1 MKLLTKA
8 IEKQLAKYPIYSQDG
23 KGGKAQVIC
32 KFFNPCGS
40 QTWYILEGEKQ
51 DDDYILFA
59 LLSITKAIRME
70 NLEQYWEQSFSPI
83 GRKFTEIRPN
93 YQDMGETDSMVAALY
108 WLELE
113 MYNGGFL
120 QFFCNWGYDAYLLA
134 IKGLGAINATYT
146 EQLLIQAYGIIQRLE
161 NDSQLQELWNIP
173 KHLTENEITKLN
185 KIDEEYWEDKE
196 NIMRLMLLKFHSDS
210 VENIDNKA

>member
-1 MKLLTKA
+1 
-8 IEKQLAKYPIYSQDG
+8 
-23 KGGKAQVIC
+23 
-32 KFFNPCGS
+32 
-40 QTWYILEGEKQ
+40 
-51 DDDYILFA
+51 
-59 LLSITKAIRME
+59 ME

-93 YQDMGETDSMVAALY
+93 YQD
-108 WLELE
+108 
-113 MYNGGFL
+113 
-120 QFFCNWGYDAYLLA
+120 

>member
-1 MKLLTKA
+1 MKYSNNKHLFRLTA
-8 IEKQLAKYPIYSQDG
+8 AS
-23 KGGKAQVIC
+23 C
-32 KFFNPCGS
+32 NP
-40 QTWYILEGEKQ
+40 
-51 DDDYILFA
+51 
-59 LLSITKAIRME
+59 LSITKAIRME

>member
-1 MKLLTKA
+1 
-8 IEKQLAKYPIYSQDG
+8 
-23 KGGKAQVIC
+23 
-32 KFFNPCGS
+32 
-40 QTWYILEGEKQ
+40 
-51 DDDYILFA
+51 
-59 LLSITKAIRME
+59 ME

-134 IKGLGAINATYT
+134 IWKSHATLT
-146 EQLLIQAYGIIQRLE
+146 LLATQDCPLW
-161 NDSQLQELWNIP
+161 LQY
-173 KHLTENEITKLN
+173 
-185 KIDEEYWEDKE
+185 D
-196 NIMRLMLLKFHSDS
+196 
-210 VENIDNKA
+210 

>member
-1 MKLLTKA
+1 
-8 IEKQLAKYPIYSQDG
+8 
-23 KGGKAQVIC
+23 
-32 KFFNPCGS
+32 
-40 QTWYILEGEKQ
+40 
-51 DDDYILFA
+51 
-59 LLSITKAIRME
+59 ME
-70 NLEQYWEQSFSPI
+70 NLEQYWEQSSSPI
-83 GRKFTEIRPN
+83 GRKFTVIRPN

-146 EQLLIQAYGIIQRLE
+146 EQLLLQAYG
-161 NDSQLQELWNIP
+161 
-173 KHLTENEITKLN
+173 ITKLN

-210 VENIDNKA
+210 VENIDNEA

>member
-1 MKLLTKA
+1 
-8 IEKQLAKYPIYSQDG
+8 
-23 KGGKAQVIC
+23 
-32 KFFNPCGS
+32 
-40 QTWYILEGEKQ
+40 
-51 DDDYILFA
+51 
-59 LLSITKAIRME
+59 ME

-146 EQLLIQAYGIIQRLE
+146 EQLLIQAYGIRHTGGEGRL
-161 NDSQLQELWNIP
+161 
-173 KHLTENEITKLN
+173 
-185 KIDEEYWEDKE
+185 YA
-196 NIMRLMLLKFHSDS
+196 RLMLHYPVQGVYFFFRILYELHIAGTYDAGEGVTIGAGVRVF
-210 VENIDNKA
+210 NKLAPAVQLEAYRGVLF

>member
-1 MKLLTKA
+1 MGA
-8 IEKQLAKYPIYSQDG
+8 
-23 KGGKAQVIC
+23 
-32 KFFNPCGS
+32 
-40 QTWYILEGEKQ
+40 
-51 DDDYILFA
+51 
-59 LLSITKAIRME
+59 
-70 NLEQYWEQSFSPI
+70 PI
-83 GRKFTEIRPN
+83 GRKFTEIRPD

-134 IKGLGAINATYT
+134 IKGLGEINATYT
-146 EQLLIQAYGIIQRLE
+146 EQLLIQAYSIIQRLE
-161 NDSQLQELWNIP
+161 NDSQLQELWDIP

-210 VENIDNKA
+210 VENIDNEV

>member
-1 MKLLTKA
+1 
-8 IEKQLAKYPIYSQDG
+8 
-23 KGGKAQVIC
+23 
-32 KFFNPCGS
+32 
-40 QTWYILEGEKQ
+40 
-51 DDDYILFA
+51 
-59 LLSITKAIRME
+59 ME

-83 GRKFTEIRPN
+83 GRKFTEIRPY

-134 IKGLGAINATYT
+134 NKGLGAINATYT
-146 EQLLIQAYGIIQRLE
+146 EQLLLQAYGIIQRLE

>member
-1 MKLLTKA
+1 MNRNYTIRCVYRKIIYNKSNKNGKFRTILGA
-8 IEKQLAKYPIYSQDG
+8 IL
-23 KGGKAQVIC
+23 
-32 KFFNPCGS
+32 
-40 QTWYILEGEKQ
+40 
-51 DDDYILFA
+51 
-59 LLSITKAIRME
+59 
-70 NLEQYWEQSFSPI
+70 FSPI

-161 NDSQLQELWNIP
+161 NDSQLQELWDIP

-210 VENIDNKA
+210 VENIDNEA

>member
-1 MKLLTKA
+1 
-8 IEKQLAKYPIYSQDG
+8 
-23 KGGKAQVIC
+23 
-32 KFFNPCGS
+32 
-40 QTWYILEGEKQ
+40 
-51 DDDYILFA
+51 
-59 LLSITKAIRME
+59 ME

-146 EQLLIQAYGIIQRLE
+146 EQLLIQAYGIIIQSRKSFG
-161 NDSQLQELWNIP
+161 SQ
-173 KHLTENEITKLN
+173 
-185 KIDEEYWEDKE
+185 
-196 NIMRLMLLKFHSDS
+196 SDNFIIS
-210 VENIDNKA
+210 FCRTLRMD

>member
-59 LLSITKAIRME
+59 LLDNMGLASK
-70 NLEQYWEQSFSPI
+70 
-83 GRKFTEIRPN
+83 EICI
-93 YQDMGETDSMVAALY
+93 SH
-108 WLELE
+108 
-113 MYNGGFL
+113 
-120 QFFCNWGYDAYLLA
+120 LA
-134 IKGLGAINATYT
+134 KSAKSTN
-146 EQLLIQAYGIIQRLE
+146 
-161 NDSQLQELWNIP
+161 
-173 KHLTENEITKLN
+173 
-185 KIDEEYWEDKE
+185 
-196 NIMRLMLLKFHSDS
+196 
-210 VENIDNKA
+210 

>member
-59 LLSITKAIRME
+59 LLD
-70 NLEQYWEQSFSPI
+70 N
-83 GRKFTEIRPN
+83 
-93 YQDMGETDSMVAALY
+93 MGEREYGYVFDNFFSRSLTGSFWVVVVLAIVCFLLLIIIRRTLLLLY
-108 WLELE
+108 PVP
-113 MYNGGFL
+113 GG
-120 QFFCNWGYDAYLLA
+120 QFFVPRTLFGGRTGDKNT
-134 IKGLGAINATYT
+134 IK
-146 EQLLIQAYGIIQRLE
+146 
-161 NDSQLQELWNIP
+161 
-173 KHLTENEITKLN
+173 
-185 KIDEEYWEDKE
+185 
-196 NIMRLMLLKFHSDS
+196 MRKQTRQS
-210 VENIDNKA
+210 KKKRK

>member
-1 MKLLTKA
+1 
-8 IEKQLAKYPIYSQDG
+8 
-23 KGGKAQVIC
+23 
-32 KFFNPCGS
+32 
-40 QTWYILEGEKQ
+40 
-51 DDDYILFA
+51 
-59 LLSITKAIRME
+59 ME

-146 EQLLIQAYGIIQRLE
+146 EQLLIQAYGIIQRL
-161 NDSQLQELWNIP
+161 
-173 KHLTENEITKLN
+173 
-185 KIDEEYWEDKE
+185 
-196 NIMRLMLLKFHSDS
+196 
-210 VENIDNKA
+210 

>member
-1 MKLLTKA
+1 MQLTKRDNA
-8 IEKQLAKYPIYSQDG
+8 SQRSPLNIIYNKSNKNG
-23 KGGKAQVIC
+23 K
-32 KFFNPCGS
+32 FR
-40 QTWYILEGEKQ
+40 TILGT
-51 DDDYILFA
+51 ILF
-59 LLSITKAIRME
+59 
-70 NLEQYWEQSFSPI
+70 PI
-83 GRKFTEIRPN
+83 GRKFTEIRPD
-93 YQDMGETDSMVAALY
+93 YQDMETDSMVAALY

-146 EQLLIQAYGIIQRLE
+146 EQLLIQAYSIIQRLE
-161 NDSQLQELWNIP
+161 NDSQLQELWDIP

-210 VENIDNKA
+210 VEI